1 MRSSHVSTSSGT
13 SLYVED
19 TGSGPVVLALHGLG
33 GGAYFFRALGPRL
46 EPRYRTIAVDLP
58 GTGRSRSGLASFTVD
73 TWVRD
78 LGDLV
83 HAKSDRPVVIV
94 GHSFGTILAL
104 KAYAAWPHLIRGL
117 VFVGGLPAVR
127 PPIRER
133 LSQRAN
139 AVRQTRDLT
148 GWGEKVAPGVFSPA
162 SLRARPELIGMFER
176 LFEAQSPEAYVRCA
190 DLLLGCDAAAIL
202 PTVTVPTVAVT
213 GADDQYAP
221 PDDVRGFMAQVP
233 GGRGTE
239 VIPECGH
246 LPFFESIEAFTRIV
260 GRFLDSV
267 GSGPLTARSGRRC
280 RRAR

>member
-1 MRSSHVSTSSGT
+1 LNTSHFSTSSGT

-19 TGSGPVVLALHGLG
+19 TGSGPAVLALHGLG

-58 GTGRSRSGLASFTVD
+58 GTGRSRSGLASFNVD

-83 HAKSDRPVVIV
+83 RAKSDRPVVVV

-104 KAYAAWPHLIRGL
+104 KAHAAWPDLIRGL
-117 VFVGGLPAVR
+117 VFVGGLPTVR

-133 LSQRAN
+133 LSQRITAL
-139 AVRQTRDLT
+139 RQTHDLA

-162 SLRARPELIGMFER
+162 SLRARPELVGMFER
-176 LFEAQSPEAYVRCA
+176 LFEAQPLETYVRCA
-190 DLLLGCDAAAIL
+190 DLLLGADATAIL
-202 PTVTVPTVAVT
+202 PTVRVPTIAVT

-221 PDDVRGFMAQVP
+221 PDDVRRFMTQAP

-260 GRFLDSV
+260 GAFLDSI
-267 GSGPLTARSGRRC
+267 S
-280 RRAR
+280 